1 MTNLKNKSDTYT
13 LSNGVR
19 IPCIG
24 YGTYKT
30 PANETGKAAVL
41 AALQLGFRHIDTATS
56 YHNEEMVGRAIEESG
71 IPRESLFITSKLWND
86 DQGYEETLAAFE
98 RSCQWLGTDYLDL
111 YLIHWPICPGFQESW
126 HERIWD
132 TWRAFEK
139 LYADG
144 AIRAIGIS
152 NFLPH
157 HLDVLAQQADVMPMV
172 DQLELNPSYQ
182 QREAV
187 QYCKERNIQLEAWA
201 PLMRG
206 KAFSN
211 RQIQD
216 IAARHGKDVGQI
228 CVRWSLQKGF
238 LPLPKSVHPERVK
251 SNAEVFDFSLSDEEM
266 EILDAMN
273 TTTEYTF
280 HPDHC
285 DEWFRKPAR

>member
-1 MTNLKNKSDTYT
+1 MQMIDLKDKNDTYT

-24 YGTYKT
+24 YGTYKM
-30 PANETGKAAVL
+30 PADETGKGAVL
-41 AALQLGFRHIDTATS
+41 AALSLGFRHIDTATS
-56 YHNEEMVGRAIEESG
+56 YHNEEMVGQAVAESG
-71 IPRESLFITSKLWND
+71 ISRGDLFITSKLWND

-98 RSCQWLGTDYLDL
+98 RSCKWLETDYLDL
-111 YLIHWPICPGFQESW
+111 YLIHWPICPGYRDSW

-139 LYADG
+139 LYSDG
-144 AIRAIGIS
+144 AIRAIGVS

-157 HLDVLAQQADVMPMV
+157 HLGALAQKADILPMV

-187 QYCKERNIQLEAWA
+187 QYCRERNIQLEAWA

-206 KAFSN
+206 RAFSS
-211 RQIQD
+211 QQLKD
-216 IAARHGKDVGQI
+216 IAGRQGKDIGQI

-238 LPLPKSVHPERVK
+238 LPLPKSIHPERAK
-251 SNAEVFDFSLSDEEM
+251 LDAEIFDFLLGDEVM
-266 EILDAMN
+266 AALDAMD

-280 HPDHC
+280 HPDYC
-285 DEWFRKPAR
+285 DEWFK

>member
-1 MTNLKNKSDTYT
+1 MTNLKNKNDTYT

-30 PANETGKAAVL
+30 PADETGKAAVL

-111 YLIHWPICPGFQESW
+111 YLIHWPICPGHQENW
-126 HERIWD
+126 HERIWN

-144 AIRAIGIS
+144 AIRAIGVS

-157 HLDVLAQQADVMPMV
+157 HLDVLAQQADIMPMV

-187 QYCKERNIQLEAWA
+187 QYCRERNIQLEAWA

-206 KAFSN
+206 KVFSN
-211 RQIQD
+211 QKLND

-251 SNAEVFDFSLSDEEM
+251 SNAEVFDFSLSAEEM
-266 EILDAMN
+266 ETLGAMN

>member
-1 MTNLKNKSDTYT
+1 MTNLKNKNDTYT

-30 PANETGKAAVL
+30 PADETGKAAVL

-111 YLIHWPICPGFQESW
+111 YLIHWPICPGHQENW
-126 HERIWD
+126 HERIWN

-144 AIRAIGIS
+144 AIRAIGVS

-157 HLDVLAQQADVMPMV
+157 HLDVLAQQADIMPMV

-187 QYCKERNIQLEAWA
+187 QYCRERNIQLEAWA

-211 RQIQD
+211 QKLND
-216 IAARHGKDVGQI
+216 IAACHGKDVGQI

-251 SNAEVFDFSLSDEEM
+251 SNAEVFDFSLSAEEM
-266 EILDAMN
+266 ETLDAMN

-285 DEWFRKPAR
+285 DEWFQKPAR

>member
-1 MTNLKNKSDTYT
+1 MMNLKDKNDAYV

-30 PANETGKAAVL
+30 PADDTGKAAVL
-41 AALQLGFRHIDTATS
+41 AALSLGFRHIDTATS
-56 YHNEEMVGRAIEESG
+56 YHNEEMVGQAIVESG
-71 IPRESLFITSKLWND
+71 IPRSSLFITSKLWND

-98 RSCQWLGTDYLDL
+98 RSCRWLRTDYLDL
-111 YLIHWPICPGFQESW
+111 YLIHWPICPGHQDNW
-126 HERIWD
+126 HERVWG
-132 TWRAFEK
+132 TWKAFEK
-139 LYADG
+139 LYSDG
-144 AIRAIGIS
+144 AIRAIGVS

-157 HLDVLAQQADVMPMV
+157 HLDVLAQKANVLPMV

-187 QYCKERNIQLEAWA
+187 HYCQERNIQLEAWA

-211 RQIQD
+211 QQLKD
-216 IAARHGKDVGQI
+216 IADRHGKDVGQI

-266 EILDAMN
+266 ATLDAMN

-285 DEWFRKPAR
+285 DEWFK